1 VKTINLYPDAGT
13 CIRLA
18 PGDRLLVVNSTG
30 MDGNRTG
37 ANSVR
42 VSLGDYDAE
51 VGIGDTALF
60 PAAGTYLGVGLHQ
73 LDTHGEAPAPSVLVV
88 SEGCSIRAP
97 RPGEGLCFGA
107 GAPRCPGSA
116 LRVRAVRGGAGLGT
130 VYQPFE
136 VVNHSGR
143 TCTVSGFPR
152 LTAVDRRG
160 RPIGR
165 PARQDPATTTMS
177 GDHSV
182 TIALGPGDAATFEM
196 TYGEAANYSPSCRP
210 RRSASLRVTVVPAGR
225 SQDVPYRMERCPRTQ
240 GFDVGRLE

>member
-1 VKTINLYPDAGT
+1 VKTTNLYPDVGN
-13 CIRLA
+13 CITLSPR
-18 PGDRLLVVNSTG
+18 DRLLVVNSTG
-30 MDGNRTG
+30 EGSPRE
-37 ANSVR
+37 AHPVR

-60 PAAGTYLGVGLHQ
+60 PPAGTYLGIGLHQ

-88 SEGCSIRAP
+88 PEGCSPRDP
-97 RPGEGLCFGA
+97 RPGEGLCFG
-107 GAPRCPGSA
+107 GGSPRCRGLA
-116 LRVRAVRGGAGLGT
+116 LRVKAVRGGAGLGT

-152 LTAVDRRG
+152 LSAVDRRG
-160 RPIGR
+160 RPIGP

-177 GDHSV
+177 GGHSA

-196 TYGEAANYSPSCRP
+196 TYGEAANYSPSCGP
-210 RRSASLRVTVVPAGR
+210 RKSAALRVTVVAAGP
-225 SQDVPYRMERCPRTQ
+225 SQELPYRMERCPHTQ